1 MTAQEEI
8 IQFRS
13 AKTED
18 IPKLHDLI
26 ESAYRGESAKQGWT
40 HEADLL
46 GGQRTDPAALR
57 DIIEDSNQTILLAFT
72 ADNLMGCVQMVRIN
86 ADTSYLGLL
95 TVDPGRQTGG
105 IGKLLLSAGED
116 HAGQAWQTRAVEM
129 TVIKQRAN
137 LIAWYERR
145 GYKLT
150 GEYRPFPLD
159 DPDFGIPKTRALEFA
174 VLRKELDLNAA

>member
-1 MTAQEEI
+1 MAQDPDI
-8 IQFRS
+8 RFRP
-13 AKTED
+13 AKPGDLPE
-18 IPKLHDLI
+18 LHSLV
-26 ESAYRGESAKQGWT
+26 ESAYRGESAKRGWT

-46 GGQRTDPAALR
+46 GGQRTDLVALER
-57 DIIEDSNQTILLAFT
+57 IVEDADQTILLAL
-72 ADNLMGCVQMVRIN
+72 AGNILIGCVQMVRIN

-116 HAGQAWQTRAVEM
+116 HASQAWQTRTVEM

-150 GEYRPFPLD
+150 GEFRPFPLD

-174 VLRKELDLNAA
+174 VLRKELDPNAA